1 MRIIELGHL
10 NIYLLF
16 PFLVPLFYSFRDIA
30 FKGIFSL
37 NFLSHPIF
45 ETLIMFLSEVIC
57 IPFELLRIHNSK
69 PRIRQIRQSAI
80 TVEQNILIE
89 RNKVI
94 SQPSYWKEPKI
105 YMLIS
110 LSAAIDLICY
120 TSISFS
126 CAYGVIQTNNIHT
139 EMRILPIFFMSLLS
153 WKFLQMQIYNHHLV
167 SIGFIGIGFLII
179 FTDLFVAIE
188 LTITQKIL
196 VIILFLVIHFFYS
209 IKQINDKYLMEHKY
223 ISPFLLLFFEGV
235 SGVILTF
242 VTYAIA
248 YLVECKEE
256 WNFCT
261 TGPVFETFSKDLKD
275 LANNV
280 NVSALLYLLLLLF
293 SSSGLNIFLML
304 TKNYFSPSHR
314 SVSDTMNAF
323 FAWIVNFFF
332 DWNNNWSFIKVIG
345 YVFIMI
351 GCCIFNEIIL
361 LKFWDLDKD
370 TKGNIEDRSKKED
383 NEYVEINNL
392 NNKKKEDNKA
402 SKEDY

>member
-30 FKGIFSL
+30 FKGIFSV

-69 PRIRQIRQSAI
+69 PRIRQSTI
-80 TVEQNILIE
+80 TVEHNILIE
-89 RNKVI
+89 SNKVI
-94 SQPSYWKEPKI
+94 AHPSYWKDPI
-105 YMLIS
+105 MYILIT

-167 SIGFIGIGFLII
+167 SIGFIGIGFVII
-179 FTDLFVAIE
+179 FTDLFVAIK

-196 VIILFLVIHFFYS
+196 VLIMFLVIHFFYS
-209 IKQINDKYLMEHKY
+209 IKQINDKYLMENKY
-223 ISPFLLLFFEGV
+223 ISQFLLLFFEGV

-242 VTYAIA
+242 ITYIIA
-248 YLVECKEE
+248 YFVECKDE
-256 WNFCT
+256 WAFCA

-275 LANNV
+275 LANNA

-293 SSSGLNIFLML
+293 SSCGLNIFLML
-304 TKNYFSPSHR
+304 TKNYFSP
-314 SVSDTMNAF
+314 
-323 FAWIVNFFF
+323 
-332 DWNNNWSFIKVIG
+332 
-345 YVFIMI
+345 
-351 GCCIFNEIIL
+351 
-361 LKFWDLDKD
+361 
-370 TKGNIEDRSKKED
+370 
-383 NEYVEINNL
+383 
-392 NNKKKEDNKA
+392 
-402 SKEDY
+402 